1 MSNDPK
7 LINKVSQQIE
17 SQLPDFVR
25 ADHSVFKDF
34 VEDYFTFLE
43 SAKITLDFSTNYV
56 ILEPETKQYLLSENG
71 ILGAAV
77 DRIVLEDS
85 TEYQAGET
93 VKGQTSGAEAK
104 VIVEDVRNV
113 SLYTTA
119 NQRFQIGETIKG
131 LTSNA
136 EAKIVT
142 YKANPVQNI
151 QQLLDYADT
160 DNTLFEF
167 FDQVRESFM
176 ATIPNS
182 LATEV
187 SKRKLVKNIRD
198 LYSAK
203 GTKEGHKTF
212 MKILLNENSE
222 IFYPNENML
231 RVSDGNWRSQTLIRV
246 ASSGN
251 ATGQEAVNKVITGQ
265 TSGATAVV
273 ASASTFQQGTTSVI
287 EFALEDE
294 SQGATFETGET
305 ITCISNLVDLE
316 IEFVVKTIVNTANL
330 TNDGILHS
338 ESEATVIDT
347 DKGNGFADVLV
358 NSLKSGSVSDTFIQ
372 TAGTGYRLGEKAIFS
387 TGGGINPAEG
397 IISILGG
404 GIELETATDTTSGK
418 LLREV
423 GTTQSSEEF
432 NIQLESNEESNGP
445 YYILATGETVIDG
458 EQQLGGG
465 KKGYYF
471 PLFLTAAAAGGT
483 DNSNPFRFLEFPGKV
498 FYMPDTERNYGV
510 ADPPSTTYD
519 GDTQVSYPVVEN
531 DKIILD
537 RTTAGGADAGDRI
550 ITDETQNTLDTFGDD
565 NDQIFLEPGTFENS
579 IASSINKIFLN
590 DKGQGYKTLPTITF
604 ETASGSDAKVLA
616 LTKDIG
622 AVESLKIN
630 DSGFDYDSSDLPD
643 MRFRAHFVLKDVTGT
658 FTVDEALTT
667 HTGTVKS
674 WNPTTQQLDI
684 TLEDI
689 VKIRH
694 EQSTAYNA
702 PFVEENTRGLAGHN
716 ILMEDTQDVV
726 GQPEDNII
734 LNGTSIATPATRLV
748 NVVVKKVR
756 NAADTANVFE
766 INNERQKSLKLVE
779 GNTYYFDL
787 SDSSLYDT
795 LAANRHQL
803 RFSTTPDGTHADGT
817 AYTTGVTE
825 SDITVA
831 IGTEGAY
838 VQITIADNAPTLYYY
853 CVNHSGMGGVIE
865 TNTPQSFVRDNQ
877 EDLLLDGTSSNIFKI
892 LAEPVNGANPL
903 LAIALEDNSGVFIT
917 EQSQEGLVTDA
928 GSKILID
935 SLSEIGTAFLLDE
948 DGNKLKNE
956 DFGNLITL
964 EASLDGGKILSETDT
979 EAADF
984 IVLDGTNASSKNAA
998 DSLILQESI
1007 DFSESA
1013 AVTISTASGS
1023 GTVLLAD
1030 VATGTVD
1037 AGVKQITDGKYV
1049 NIESLIGEDL
1059 IRVQDSYYYQQFSY
1073 EVQVGQSIATYIN
1086 ELRRAVHPAGFA
1098 PFGKVS
1104 IATFLSNAITAS
1116 GGSEFSPILGSVLKA
1131 LFDEKFRRTSTAVQ
1145 VSSRLGHRN
1154 DKIVIDGTATS
1165 ATLLDGTDGSS
1176 TDAGDNVLLETG
1188 SNLLNETEQNA
1199 GDAFIFEDATLDQ
1212 FGAGGR
1218 VMAETSLAPS
1228 ELSQTN
1234 FIPLFSKIIQSKA
1247 TPRAPQNFMRTV
1259 SGAVGGGGIFPDSEG
1274 IQLEGSET
1282 AVLRLDGIDPLP
1294 SIAFFVLDATAA
1306 SGTDAGDNILLEE
1319 SVAPDTFRL
1328 TMEDSSFSFDSAV
1341 VSSVN
1346 DKMILEDSQK
1356 TNDSIPLSE
1365 FNELRI
1371 VDIVRPD
1378 RILLGQSSD
1387 MIDVQGLRFSN
1398 KVILELDA
1406 VSPLE
1411 LEDNSGFIVFE
1422 DSIISDELLVNRG
1435 LDNGTSDINNA
1446 GAPDFDGIKLEI
1458 DGFIKLDGHLVT
1470 TGPLSGQVVDVDD
1483 FVISEKTGAGDE
1495 RFILEEDGVI
1505 IAEDFSTNSN
1515 QQFLLMEDDTMV
1527 PGAKSRLEKTTQKNF
1542 ADAFLLEDAAQE
1554 VATDSLVLDGTDG
1567 SSTDAGFKVLS
1578 ERDVDDAEATV
1589 EHILLEDSN
1598 IFASEGQLPHA
1609 SLRFSSGPSILTEDI
1624 PQRVV
1629 QLGSRAVVKSSVIEI
1644 RSA

>member
-7 LINKVSQQIE
+7 LTNKVSQQIE
-17 SQLPDFVR
+17 TQLPDFVR
-25 ADHSVFKDF
+25 ADHTVFKDF

-43 SAKITLDFSTNYV
+43 SAKITLDFTTNYL
-56 ILEPETKQYLLSENG
+56 ILEPETKGYLLSENG

-131 LTSNA
+131 LTSLA

-167 FDQVRESFM
+167 FDQVRNSFM

-187 SKRKLVKNIRD
+187 SKRKLVKNIKD
-198 LYSAK
+198 LYAAK

-231 RVSDGNWRSQTLIRV
+231 RISDGNWRNQKLIRV

-251 ATGQEAVNKVITGQ
+251 ATGQEAVNQVITGG

-287 EFALEDE
+287 EFALENE
-294 SQGATFETGET
+294 SQGASFQTGET
-305 ITCISNLVDLE
+305 ITCISNSVDLE
-316 IEFVVKTIVNTANL
+316 IEFVVKTIINQTNL

-338 ESEATVIDT
+338 ESEAAVIDD

-358 NSLKSGSVSDTFIQ
+358 NSLKSGSVSNTFIQ
-372 TAGTGYRLGEKAIFS
+372 DVGTGYRLGEKAIFS
-387 TGGGINPAEG
+387 TGGGINAAEG

-418 LLREV
+418 LLREI
-423 GTTQSSEEF
+423 GTTSSSEEF
-432 NIQLESNEESNGP
+432 NIQLESNETSDGP
-445 YYILATGETVIDG
+445 YYILATGQTVVGGD
-458 EQQLGGG
+458 QQLGGG
-465 KKGYYF
+465 RKGYYF
-471 PLFLTAAAAGGT
+471 PMFLTAAAAGGT
-483 DNSNPFRFLEFPGKV
+483 DNSNPFKFLEFPNKT
-498 FYMPDTERNYGV
+498 FYMPSSERNYGL
-510 ADPPSTTYD
+510 ADPPTTQYNSE
-519 GDTQVSYPVVEN
+519 TQVSYPVTEN
-531 DKIILD
+531 DKIILNGTD
-537 RTTAGGADAGDRI
+537 SSSSNADDRI
-550 ITDETQNTLDTFGDD
+550 ITDETQITLDTFGDD
-565 NDQIFLEPGTFENS
+565 TDQIFLEPGTFGS
-579 IASSINKIFLN
+579 STASSINKIFLN
-590 DKGQGYKTLPTITF
+590 DKGQGYKSIPTITF
-604 ETASGSDAKVLA
+604 ETASGSGAKVLA

-622 AVESLKIN
+622 AIESLKIN

-643 MRFRAHFVLKDVTGT
+643 MRFRAHFILKDVTGS
-658 FTVDEALTT
+658 FVAGESLTS
-667 HTGTVKS
+667 HTGEVKS
-674 WNPTTQQLDI
+674 WNPDTQQLDI

-694 EQSTAYNA
+694 EQASAFNA
-702 PFVEENTRGLAGHN
+702 PFVQENTRGLAGHN
-716 ILMEDTQDVV
+716 ILMEETQDVI
-726 GQPEDNII
+726 GQPDDNIV
-734 LNGTSIATPATRLV
+734 LDGTDIATPATRLI

-756 NAADTANVFE
+756 NADDTANVFE

-787 SDSSLYDT
+787 SDSSLGNT
-795 LAANRHQL
+795 LAASRHQL
-803 RFSTTPDGTHADGT
+803 RFSTTPDGTHADGV
-817 AYTTGVTE
+817 AYTDGVTE
-825 SDITVA
+825 SPIT
-831 IGTEGAY
+831 IQTGTTGAY
-838 VQITIADNAPTLYYY
+838 IQITIPANAPTLYYY

-865 TNTPQSFVRDNQ
+865 TNTPQSFVRNEF
-877 EDLLLDGTSSNIFKI
+877 EDLLIDGTSANIFKI

-903 LAIALEDNSGVFIT
+903 LAIALEDNSGVFLT

-935 SLSEIGTAFLLDE
+935 SLSEIGTAFILDE
-948 DGNKLKNE
+948 DGNKLKSE
-956 DFGNLITL
+956 EFGNLITL
-964 EASLDGGKILSETDT
+964 EANDDGGKILDETDVS
-979 EAADF
+979 AADF
-984 IVLDGTNASSKNAA
+984 IVLDSTDGTNNAA

-1013 AVTISTASGS
+1013 AVTVSTASAS

-1030 VATGTVD
+1030 IATGTVG
-1037 AGVKQITDGKYV
+1037 AGVRQVTDGKYV

-1086 ELRRAVHPAGFA
+1086 ELRRAVHPSGFA

-1104 IATFLSNAITAS
+1104 IASFISNAITAS

-1131 LFDEKFRRTSTAVQ
+1131 LFDELFRRTSTAVR

-1154 DKIVIDGTATS
+1154 DKIVINSTAG
-1165 ATLLDGTDGSS
+1165 AS
-1176 TDAGDNVLLETG
+1176 TDAGD
-1188 SNLLNETEQNA
+1188 
-1199 GDAFIFEDATLDQ
+1199 AFLFEDGTLDQ

-1228 ELSQTN
+1228 DVSQTN
-1234 FIPLFSKIIQSKA
+1234 FIPLFEKEIQSKA
-1247 TPRAPQNFMRTV
+1247 TPRAAQNFMRTV
-1259 SGAVGGGGIFPDSEG
+1259 SGNVGGGGIFPDSEG

-1282 AVLRLDGIDPLP
+1282 EVLRLDGIDPLP
-1294 SIAFFVLDATAA
+1294 VISFIVLNATAV
-1306 SGTDAGDNILLEE
+1306 SGTDAGDNIILE
-1319 SVAPDTFRL
+1319 SGTGIGDTSRL
-1328 TMEDSSFSFDSAV
+1328 KMEDSSFTFNAATVHSVFD
-1341 VSSVN
+1341 
-1346 DKMILEDSQK
+1346 KLILEDSQK
-1356 TNDSIPLSE
+1356 TNDSIPISAFE
-1365 FNELRI
+1365 DLRI
-1371 VDIVRPD
+1371 VDILRPD
-1378 RILLGQSSD
+1378 RIILGQPSE

-1398 KVILELDA
+1398 KVILEFDA

-1411 LEDNSGFIVFE
+1411 LEDNSGFIIFE
-1422 DSIISDELLVNRG
+1422 DSMVADELLSNRG
-1435 LDNGTSDINNA
+1435 LDNGSSDINNA
-1446 GAPDFDGIKLEI
+1446 SAPDFDGIKLEI

-1470 TGPLSGQVVDVDD
+1470 SGPLTGQVVDVDD
-1483 FVISEKTGAGDE
+1483 FVISEKTGSANE

-1505 IAEDFSTNSN
+1505 IAEAFSTNSN
-1515 QQFLLMEDDTMV
+1515 QQFLLLEDATMV
-1527 PGAKSRLEKTTQKNF
+1527 PGARAKLEKTTQKNF
-1542 ADAFLLEDAAQE
+1542 ADAFLLEDAAQD
-1554 VATDSLVLDGTDG
+1554 VSTDSLILDGTDASG
-1567 SSTDAGFKVLS
+1567 TDAGFKILS
-1578 ERDVDDAEATV
+1578 EQDFDDAAATI
-1589 EHILLEDSN
+1589 EHFLLEDST
-1598 IFASEGQLPHA
+1598 IIASEGQIPHA
-1609 SLRFSSGPSILTEDI
+1609 SLRFSSGPEILDEDI
-1624 PQRVV
+1624 PQRVI
-1629 QLGSRAVVKSSVIEI
+1629 QLGSRAIVKSSVIEI
-1644 RSA
+1644 RSS